1 MVGGGW
7 GPTFWFF
14 NSLEN
19 NMEYSLGIYKYISKR
34 NSCRT
39 KVLWVLKF
47 GEVFES
53 WNPRAQKP
61 IGSRE
66 QCAHKPIQQES
77 SVLINQ

>member
-1 MVGGGW
+1 MYTRGMRTELKSYG
-7 GPTFWFF
+7 FQ
-14 NSLEN
+14 NLEK
-19 NMEYSLGIYKYISKR
+19 SWR
-34 NSCRT
+34 
-39 KVLWVLKF
+39 
-47 GEVFES
+47 S